1 MDMGVH
7 MKINKK
13 YVLSALAISAS
24 CMLSTFTQAASNTI
38 TFNGTVSDTTCTA
51 TIDGGVTSIE
61 MGTTSVADLKANTF
75 GAAKNFSFSLA
86 NCPATE
92 EGGNAVARI
101 TFGGEADAANSD
113 YFKNQATSSAAS
125 GVAVAIFDN
134 EGNLLKNNEE
144 GADVDISSGAA
155 TIPFTVKM
163 VKSGASDPTKG
174 TVNTTVTYNV
184 TYY

>member
-1 MDMGVH
+1 
-7 MKINKK
+7 MKISKK
-13 YVLSALAISAS
+13 YALSALAITAS

-92 EGGNAVARI
+92 EGGNAAARI
-101 TFGGEADAANSD
+101 T
-113 YFKNQATSSAAS
+113 
-125 GVAVAIFDN
+125 
-134 EGNLLKNNEE
+134 
-144 GADVDISSGAA
+144 
-155 TIPFTVKM
+155 
-163 VKSGASDPTKG
+163 
-174 TVNTTVTYNV
+174 
-184 TYY
+184 